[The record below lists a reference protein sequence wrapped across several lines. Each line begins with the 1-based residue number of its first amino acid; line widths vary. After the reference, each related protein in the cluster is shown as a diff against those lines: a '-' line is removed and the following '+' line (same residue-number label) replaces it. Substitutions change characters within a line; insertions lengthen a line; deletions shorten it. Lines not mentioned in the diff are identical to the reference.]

1 MTSLSS
7 PAEAAV
13 HVRRLIGLTD
23 ALSDRLETETR
34 AFAERRP
41 QDIVDGLTRTQ
52 DMANLYRRETAQLK
66 ATPALAASAPVA
78 DRQTLIRATQR
89 FEAVLARHATAVQAA
104 RVVSEGVVQAI
115 ATEVAASRASGAGYG
130 ASGRAA
136 ASDGTAIT
144 LNRSA

>member
-1 MTSLSS
+1 MTAPS
-7 PAEAAV
+7 PAEASV

-41 QDIVDGLTRTQ
+41 QDIVNGLAKTQ

-66 ATPALAASAPVA
+66 ATPALAASAPIA
-78 DRQTLIRATQR
+78 DRQTLIRATER
-89 FEAVLARHATAVQAA
+89 FEAVLARHASAVQAA
-104 RVVSEGVVQAI
+104 RVISEGVVQAI
-115 ATEVAASRASGAGYG
+115 AAEVAAARASGTGYG

-136 ASDGTAIT
+136 TTDGTAIT

>member
-1 MTSLSS
+1 MTSPS

-13 HVRRLIGLTD
+13 HVRRLTGLTE

-41 QDIVDGLTRTQ
+41 QDIVEGLGRTQ

-66 ATPALAASAPVA
+66 ATPALAASAPIA

-136 ASDGTAIT
+136 TSDGTAIT

>member
-66 ATPALAASAPVA
+66 ATPALAASAPIA

-136 ASDGTAIT
+136 TTDGTAIT

>member
-41 QDIVDGLTRTQ
+41 QDIVDGLAKTQ

-66 ATPALAASAPVA
+66 ATPALAASAPIA

-115 ATEVAASRASGAGYG
+115 AAEVAASRASGAGYG

-136 ASDGTAIT
+136 TTDGTAIT